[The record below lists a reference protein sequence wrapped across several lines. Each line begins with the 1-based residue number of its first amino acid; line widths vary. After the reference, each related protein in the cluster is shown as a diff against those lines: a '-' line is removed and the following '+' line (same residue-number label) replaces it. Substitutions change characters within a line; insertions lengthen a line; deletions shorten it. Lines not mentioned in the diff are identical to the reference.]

1 MESPKAMPAPKK
13 YPLRTDRIR
22 RPPKEGWSWIDRRFI
37 RDKIFLL
44 DRDTILLYFFL
55 AAVADKHGLSYWSDA
70 SISELLKLKEISLAR
85 AREELE
91 FQDLIAYQRPIYQ
104 VLSFAPPSTHRLNA
118 EPSLL
123 GDVFRE
129 LAKRVS
135 TSDRTASPKGDSP

>member
-1 MESPKAMPAPKK
+1 MPRPKK
-13 YPLRTDRIR
+13 HPLKSDRIR

-70 SISELLKLKEISLAR
+70 SITEFLHIAEASLAH

-91 FQDLIAYQRPIYQ
+91 FQDLIAYERPIYQ
-104 VLSFAPPSTHRLNA
+104 VLSMLPPGARRLNT
-118 EPSLL
+118 EPSLI
-123 GDVFRE
+123 GEVFRE
-129 LAKRVS
+129 LAKR
-135 TSDRTASPKGDSP
+135 TPTGDSASSGKGESP

>member
-1 MESPKAMPAPKK
+1 MPTPKK
-13 YPLRTDRIR
+13 HPLKSDRIR

-70 SISELLKLKEISLAR
+70 SIAELLRLTEASLAR

-91 FQDLIAYQRPIYQ
+91 FQDLIAYERPIYQ
-104 VLSFAPPSTHRLNA
+104 VLSLPQPCARRQSA
-118 EPSLL
+118 EPSLI

-129 LAKRVS
+129 QEKRVPNGDS
-135 TSDRTASPKGDSP
+135 TSSPKRGSP